1 MIPGPFRKPDWA
13 AYFRGVEDLNIP
25 KPHLYAKT
33 FEIYGVTA
41 EEVQAAI
48 DAEQAD
54 RNALVILRVRPEVK
68 ADD

>member
-1 MIPGPFRKPDWA
+1 MIPELFRKPDWA
-13 AYFRGVEDLNIP
+13 TYFRGVEDLNIP

-33 FEIYGVTA
+33 FEIYSVTA

-48 DAEQAD
+48 DAEKAH
-54 RNALVILRVRPEVK
+54 RKELTILRDRPEVK